1 MPSVNVEIFKSL
13 ILRKGVTGSRR
24 ALGFAKKIINKRRK
38 YGIDYLN
45 DADGARLLFLSY
57 YTKELAIT
65 REASN
70 VNIFG
75 ALFLTTL
82 LLDDYDSCSSRSV

>member
-1 MPSVNVEIFKSL
+1 M
-13 ILRKGVTGSRR
+13 RRGVTGSRW
-24 ALGFAKKIINKRRK
+24 ALGFAKKIIDKRRK

-45 DADGARLLFLSY
+45 DADGSRLSFLAY
-57 YTKELAIT
+57 YIKELSNT
-65 REASN
+65 RKASN